1 MCPLPHHRSLITGSS
16 LSIADDT
23 SQVTSDYE
31 TNNNSDSSDIL
42 QNEEEVECQREPLR
56 KASACGTYASQTMI
70 FLVAPH
76 H

>member
-42 QNEEEVECQREPLR
+42 QNEEEVECQREPPR